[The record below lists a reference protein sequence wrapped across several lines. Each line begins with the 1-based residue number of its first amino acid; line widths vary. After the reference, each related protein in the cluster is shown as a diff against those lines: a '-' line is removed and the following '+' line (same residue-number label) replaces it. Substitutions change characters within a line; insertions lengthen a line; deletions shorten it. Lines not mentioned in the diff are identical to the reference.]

1 MNILDFIRRN
11 SIIVLIAIVGV
22 GTGLVVMD
30 YAGSSSLFSRD
41 YFFKVGDTNYSYE
54 DSLSLGDS
62 GDSALRQLIYAG
74 DRKLLRRFD
83 ANGDDQLDETELAAQ
98 EAWLEQHPDYM
109 LARNLLQMTRIN
121 WLFGPAKRGETNIA
135 INRAIIRAEGELLG
149 LRPNRDQ
156 IDDYLRSVPFFRNDD
171 GSFDEELYRE
181 TVGRE
186 ANHSS
191 TYERKFRELLADV
204 ITWNALCEFYSGDI
218 GAHPSTQ
225 LRLTD
230 VLFQQFKGKYAWLP
244 ASAAQK
250 PADPTEDELKAFWE
264 QHKNNYKSEE
274 RRVVTLYTLTAQD
287 GSMDPRITEVVLEQA
302 AANNGRGI
310 DELLKAASEDP
321 ENPPFTYTKE
331 TFPLCTAAEL
341 PEALRT
347 EIPYNNAQGE
357 PGNVSLGDIAFNE
370 VKTAPSPEQYEGAVK
385 SGRPDDIVSFNQVR
399 GPLDHEGKNYIL
411 RVEAIEVPT
420 VLSYEDAREQALAD
434 LKRLNEENALARTG
448 EKLCEEMNKALA
460 EGKIDAAMEVAR
472 AAGAEIRDFD
482 NQNPPT
488 GYGMELLLTSPSGK
502 LAPMQQN
509 DEGISIA
516 AVTSRTVTDSN
527 EYRALRAMI
536 AGQTDSVLRQ
546 ALLRD
551 WLVSAYRRHGLLLSS
566 NAVE

>member
-11 SIIVLIAIVGV
+11 SIIVLIAIAGV
-22 GTGLVVMD
+22 GTGLIVMD

-54 DSLSLGDS
+54 DSFSLGDS
-62 GDSALRQLIYAG
+62 GDSALRQLIFAG

-83 ANGDDQLDETELAAQ
+83 ANGDDQLDATEQAAQ
-98 EAWLEQHPDYM
+98 DAWLEQHPDFM
-109 LARNLLQMTRIN
+109 LARNLLQMTRYN
-121 WLFGPAKRGETNIA
+121 WLFGPSKSETNIA
-135 INRAIIRAEGELLG
+135 INRAIIRAEGEELG

-156 IDDYLRSVPFFRNDD
+156 IDDYLRSLPFFRNDD

-191 TYERKFRELLADV
+191 AYERKFRELIADV

-218 GAHPSTQ
+218 SAHPSTQ

-250 PADPTEDELKAFWE
+250 PAEPTEDELKAFWE
-264 QHKNNYKSEE
+264 QNKNNYKTEE
-274 RRVVTLYTLTAQD
+274 RRIVTLYTLTAQD
-287 GSMDPRITEVVLEQA
+287 GSMDPRVTEIVLEQA
-302 AANNGRGI
+302 AANNGRGM
-310 DELLKAASEDP
+310 DELLKATSEDP

-331 TFPLCTAAEL
+331 TFPLCTAGEL
-341 PEALRT
+341 PEGLRT

-385 SGRPDDIVSFNQVR
+385 SGSPDDVVTFNQVR

-420 VLSYEDAREQALAD
+420 VLSYEDARERALAD
-434 LKRLNEENALARTG
+434 LRRINEENALTRTG
-448 EKLCEEMNKALA
+448 EKLSEEMNKALA
-460 EGKIDAAMEVAR
+460 EGNVDAAMEIAR

-482 NQNPPT
+482 TQNPPSNYSV
-488 GYGMELLLTSPSGK
+488 GLLLTSASGK
-502 LAPMQQN
+502 LAPMQQS
-509 DEGISIA
+509 DEGISLA
-516 AVTSRTVTDSN
+516 VVTSRTVVDSN

-551 WLVSAYRRHGLLLSS
+551 WLVSAYRRHGLLLSPK
-566 NAVE
+566 AME